1 MNEYMLIS
9 FSRFLKF
16 SKNEYMVIRI
26 YGKFQAPR
34 DGFPGIIGVS
44 WASRPSRYFDS
55 NGPEII
61 DFDNFETLSSFV
73 NS

>member
-1 MNEYMLIS
+1 
-9 FSRFLKF
+9 
-16 SKNEYMVIRI
+16 MVERL

-34 DGFPGIIGVS
+34 GGFPWIIGGS
-44 WASRPSRYFDS
+44 WASRPSRDFDS
-55 NGPEII
+55 NGPKII